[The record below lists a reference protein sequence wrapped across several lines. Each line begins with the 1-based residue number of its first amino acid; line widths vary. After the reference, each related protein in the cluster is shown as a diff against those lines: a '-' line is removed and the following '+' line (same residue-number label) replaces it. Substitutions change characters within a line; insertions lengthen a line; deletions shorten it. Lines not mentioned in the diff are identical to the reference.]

1 MARGGSGRTADD
13 LRAEPRIV
21 IDGQGPELPVNTAI
35 EQLTQLQGDGL
46 EITTRTSPAL
56 AKAAA
61 VGYIY
66 THTFK
71 SAYVRGR
78 IEQTER
84 LAISTQGQGRKD
96 LIEAVK
102 AGGRMPDS
110 YITGGSGG
118 NREYR
123 DIWEE

>member
-1 MARGGSGRTADD
+1 MAKDGKKDVAD
-13 LRAEPRIV
+13 LRSNPRI
-21 IDGQGPELPVNTAI
+21 ILDGQAPELPVNTAI
-35 EQLTQLQGDGL
+35 EQLTQLRGDGL

-66 THTFK
+66 AHTFN
-71 SAYVRGR
+71 SGYVQGR

-84 LAISTQGQGRKD
+84 LAVSTQGQGRKD

-110 YITGGSGG
+110 YITGGPGG
-118 NREYR
+118 KNREY
-123 DIWEE
+123 DTMWED